1 MICLDI
7 YDKESKCYTPYNFLD
22 FCGFECHYNNIT
34 GMYDVNG
41 FVHGAVNIASFDDEE
56 FAIAVTR
63 SLFLLKAVAEIE
75 SQPEAQSEARPEARF
90 IGVDMIVK
98 ELEKMEDEEED
109 YVEDETTKERTIVD
123 ILVQNYSYIVCI
135 CVGYMIGLIIAC
147 VVF

>member
-1 MICLDI
+1 MIYLDI
-7 YDKESKCYTPYNFLD
+7 YDEENHIYTPYNFLD
-22 FCGFECHYNNIT
+22 FCGFECHYNDIT

-41 FVHGAVNIASFDDEE
+41 FVNGAVNIASFDDEE

-63 SLFLLKAVAEIE
+63 SLYTLKAAAETE
-75 SQPEAQSEARPEARF
+75 PQPEARPEARF
-90 IGVDMIVK
+90 IDIDMIIE

-109 YVEDETTKERTIVD
+109 YVEDDTTKERTIGD
-123 ILVQNYSYIVCI
+123 IIVQNYSYIVCI

>member
-22 FCGFECHYNNIT
+22 FCGFECRYNELT
-34 GMYDVNG
+34 ERYDVNG
-41 FVHGAVNIASFDDEE
+41 LTSSTFLIASFDDEE
-56 FAIAVTR
+56 FAVAVTR
-63 SLFLLKAVAEIE
+63 SLYTLKAAAEV
-75 SQPEAQSEARPEARF
+75 SPQPEARF

-109 YVEDETTKERTIVD
+109 YVEDETTKERTIGD
-123 ILVQNYSYIVCI
+123 IIVQNYSYIVCI